1 MRATVTALIRRAGEV
16 DPRIVDALLAVALT
30 GMTLVWAVKDDSG
43 PWRRPD
49 AAAVALTLVANL
61 PVAVRRRAPVIAL
74 AVCSAASFWH
84 HSLGYQPNVNN
95 FSILLTLYTVTVL
108 RSPRVAVA
116 GIAAAAAVW
125 WWASLMSTAGMAE
138 LNMLQSALVIL
149 TAWVLGMGTRRLADR
164 NRRLAE
170 LTERL
175 RRQREAEASRA
186 VAEERV
192 RIAREL
198 HDIVAHHMSVISVQA
213 GLARYVF
220 ASDPH
225 TASCALATVAD
236 TSHEALEEMRRLL
249 AVLRV
254 DHRPGGDGLYDPTPG
269 LTQLGQLVERVRG
282 AGVPVD
288 LEVTGRPRSLNP
300 GVELCAYRVVQ
311 ESLTNVI
318 KHAFPA
324 RARVRL
330 HYGGEEL
337 LITVTD
343 DGSPSQESGNGG
355 GLGLIGMRE
364 RVRLYGG
371 RIVSGPLARGGF
383 EVSATVPLSPPEGP
397 RDGRGDE

>member
-1 MRATVTALIRRAGEV
+1 MRATVTALARRAGEI

-30 GMTLVWAVKDDSG
+30 GMTLVWAMKDQSG

-49 AAAVALTLVANL
+49 TVAVMLTCAANL
-61 PVAVRRRAPVIAL
+61 PVAVRRRFPVAVL

-95 FSILLTLYTVTVL
+95 FSVLLALYTVTVQWSL
-108 RSPRVAVA
+108 LAGVA
-116 GIAAAAAVW
+116 GIVAASAVW
-125 WWASLMSTAGMAE
+125 WWASLMADKDMAV
-138 LNMLQSALVIL
+138 LNQAQSVLVVL
-149 TAWVLGMGTRRLADR
+149 TAWALGLGTRRLADR
-164 NRRLAE
+164 NKRLAD

-175 RRQREAEASRA
+175 RREQEAQAKRA
-186 VAEERV
+186 VTEERV

-220 ASDPH
+220 TSDPG
-225 TASCALATVAD
+225 TARTALATVAD

-254 DHRPGGDGLYDPTPG
+254 DRRPGGDGVYDPTPG
-269 LTQLGQLVERVRG
+269 LTELGQLVERVRA
-282 AGVPVD
+282 AGVDVD
-288 LEVTGRPRSLNP
+288 LEVTGRARRLNP

-318 KHAFPA
+318 KHALSA

-337 LITVTD
+337 SIAVTD
-343 DGSPSQESGNGG
+343 DGLPSEGDSGG

-371 RIVSGPLARGGF
+371 RVASGPLQKGGF
-383 EVSATVPLSPPEGP
+383 EVSVTLPLSPPQGE
-397 RDGRGDE
+397 RGDE